1 MAQVDIEVNGRSY
14 AVACDEGEETQVAKL
29 GRFLDTKVMA
39 LVKGVGQVGETRLLL
54 LAGLTIADELL
65 EAEQR
70 SVETPQP
77 VTHATPPVAEASI
90 DEGAITE
97 FLDRLA
103 IRIEQVAA
111 TLEQD

>member
-14 AVACDEGEETQVAKL
+14 AVACDDGQETQVERL
-29 GRFLDTKVMA
+29 GRFLDSKVMA

-54 LAGLTIADELL
+54 LAGLTIADELI

-70 SVETPQP
+70 SAEAPET
-77 VTHATPPVAEASI
+77 VAPPVAEPSL
-90 DEGAITE
+90 DEGLITE